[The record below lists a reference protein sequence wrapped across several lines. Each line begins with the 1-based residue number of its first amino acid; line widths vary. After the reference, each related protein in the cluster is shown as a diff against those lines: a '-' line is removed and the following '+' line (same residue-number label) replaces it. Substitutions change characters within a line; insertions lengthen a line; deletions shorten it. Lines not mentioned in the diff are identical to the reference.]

1 MHALA
6 EPVFLSLPL
15 VGSRRAKLALR
26 GPAEGRSGGGCFS
39 KQDSRALPCAN
50 PHPSHRSLRSRCAT
64 LRASFARLDP
74 TRGRDKRC
82 DGLLARTLLPLH
94 KLLKSLGIVRMPA
107 RERGAVLDDV
117 ARGPEDAPLVE
128 AARHVVVRA
137 QDIKILR
144 VCGV

>member
-15 VGSRRAKLALR
+15 VG
-26 GPAEGRSGGGCFS
+26 PSGGGWRAEAGSGGVCFS

-74 TRGRDKRC
+74 TRGRDKDRPPSTKRE
-82 DGLLARTLLPLH
+82 LLQRPAQLVQLVWLAKNRKIGPRVLGSLAVAGCQQDRQRRTLLLD
-94 KLLKSLGIVRMPA
+94 
-107 RERGAVLDDV
+107 GASQ
-117 ARGPEDAPLVE
+117 
-128 AARHVVVRA
+128 A
-137 QDIKILR
+137 QAVHLA
-144 VCGV
+144 